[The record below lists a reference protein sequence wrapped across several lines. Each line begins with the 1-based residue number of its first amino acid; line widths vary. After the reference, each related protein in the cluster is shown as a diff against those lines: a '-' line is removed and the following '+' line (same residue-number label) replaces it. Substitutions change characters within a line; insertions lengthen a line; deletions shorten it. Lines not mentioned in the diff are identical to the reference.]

1 VKGGGLKP
9 AAFRLFQADRHAR
22 RVNAAENQP
31 GTERTGFLPGN
42 QSRCRGLSSTFQKQE
57 TAMKITKIILA
68 GTGALT
74 LVASAALAQQ
84 MLTGTITKV
93 DRINGSLAIRQT
105 QSGTVGA
112 NSGGAAEEFKTQDG
126 MSLEKLHAGDRVSF
140 TASEKGGVKT
150 ITKIQ
155 PQ

>member
-1 VKGGGLKP
+1 
-9 AAFRLFQADRHAR
+9 
-22 RVNAAENQP
+22 
-31 GTERTGFLPGN
+31 
-42 QSRCRGLSSTFQKQE
+42 
-57 TAMKITKIILA
+57 MKIAKIILA

-112 NSGGAAEEFKTQDG
+112 NTGGGAPEFKPQDR
-126 MSLEKLHAGDRVSF
+126 SLLDTLHAGDRVTFS
-140 TASEKGGVKT
+140 AAEVGGVRT
-150 ITKIQ
+150 ITKLEKQ
-155 PQ
+155 

>member
-1 VKGGGLKP
+1 MGEGLTGRRTSQSPSEP
-9 AAFRLFQADRHAR
+9 ASCLGT
-22 RVNAAENQP
+22 NLAAAAYP
-31 GTERTGFLPGN
+31 PRFK
-42 QSRCRGLSSTFQKQE
+42 KQE
-57 TAMKITKIILA
+57 TAMKIAKIILA
-68 GTGALT
+68 GTGALI
-74 LVASAALAQQ
+74 LVASAASAQQ

-93 DRINGSLAIRQT
+93 DRINSSLAIRQT

-126 MSLEKLHAGDRVSF
+126 LSLEKLHAGDRVTFSA
-140 TASEKGGVKT
+140 TEKGGVKT